1 MYFKVDYDKVS
12 EVGNSLV
19 LETEKLN
26 SLYMDIVEICQSINE
41 NWHSED
47 SSIYIYRLIDFLNR
61 KVNEN
66 ENLNVAGRVL
76 KDISFM
82 YSEQDNRWLKELV
95 QNLDVKGKVE

>member
-26 SLYMDIVEICQSINE
+26 SLYMDIVKICQSINE